1 MHLPSFAIGFP
12 IKMENSKNSTII
24 FTGPDEDYIC
34 ELVPGDRIF
43 MINHL
48 GYTTEDIL
56 ISADIDA
63 QVLKTETGE
72 AHLIG
77 LVFIGRIDE

>member
-1 MHLPSFAIGFP
+1 MYLPSFAIGFP

-24 FTGPDEDYIC
+24 LTGLDEDYKC

-43 MINHL
+43 MINQL
-48 GYTTEDIL
+48 GFIIEDIL

-63 QVLKTETGE
+63 QVLKTESAE
-72 AHLIG
+72 PHLSC
-77 LVFIGRIDE
+77 LVFIGRIDD